1 MTLIIFIVISSL
13 ENYNVY
19 GDWKTAGV
27 QPAYKNRGEI
37 DCENNFRYVGH
48 GPYWKKTKMVQSL
61 VTIRYLEVHNF
72 ISIDWSAYLERHS
85 T

>member
-48 GPYWKKTKMVQSL
+48 GPYWKKNKDGTKFSYHSL
-61 VTIRYLEVHNF
+61 SR
-72 ISIDWSAYLERHS
+72 SS
-85 T
+85 